1 MKKKKIL
8 VLILKAHGEKQ
19 ELERK
24 VAFLYDELQKY
35 KKMASEGLDLNES
48 LHKEKE
54 ALLNE
59 LHELQER
66 YDKANP
72 ALSGVIHYDEK
83 HKYKHEPNPTPVS
96 HETHK
101 DLD

>member
-59 LHELQER
+59 LHELQEK
-66 YDKANP
+66 YDK
-72 ALSGVIHYDEK
+72 
-83 HKYKHEPNPTPVS
+83 
-96 HETHK
+96 ETEELNSKIDDILEHQ
-101 DLD
+101 